1 MFERSISEGKGNV
14 NGISSSQHKAVL
26 RDWESGKPAVS
37 HEREPLISEKTRTS
51 VVIGWLLCFGFDIS
65 LIYAV
70 GFWPGFSTAI
80 TLSK

>member
-1 MFERSISEGKGNV
+1 M

-51 VVIGWLLCFGFDIS
+51 VVIDGCCVLALIS
-65 LIYAV
+65 V
-70 GFWPGFSTAI
+70 
-80 TLSK
+80 